1 MGLLISLPWVQSLA
15 VSFLMSAHPYL
26 WNRVKAHFS
35 STLKFW
41 NWKDKICKYFW
52 ASFLT
57 SLGNKLWVLQS
68 HVFCCNYCIC
78 AGRTHLRRNIQT
90 LPNISS
96 LRDGVGINEKSR
108 SNKGIRWTPST
119 PSDVWDLHSLEPCL
133 GCSLYLLIFRDFQ
146 SFSFK
151 YPHFI
156 DHLEKLSQQIS
167 FLTLWVS

>member
-41 NWKDKICKYFW
+41 NWRDKICKYFW

-68 HVFCCNYCIC
+68 HVFCCDYCIC
-78 AGRTHLRRNIQT
+78 AWRTHIRSNIQN

-96 LRDGVGINEKSR
+96 LREMVLALMKVQIKQR
-108 SNKGIRWTPST
+108 
-119 PSDVWDLHSLEPCL
+119 HSLD
-133 GCSLYLLIFRDFQ
+133 SLHTFR
-146 SFSFK
+146 
-151 YPHFI
+151 
-156 DHLEKLSQQIS
+156 HLR
-167 FLTLWVS
+167 LTLSWALFGVFIILTDIQRFLKFFLHISTFYRTPWKT